1 MVGAG
6 VGNNADPGERPLLG
20 VCVFRGHH
28 PPGLCSDGEVAI
40 IIIAQGS
47 PGRAEFRRHGILLP
61 VQVRANGHARTVLAE
76 WDTGSRISSVSRAV
90 MQQLGAP
97 QSGSVAI
104 YTVQGDSTV
113 PEYQAGLVVTL
124 PTGGQYNLSRG
135 ATPVL
140 GDSLTGRAHVLIGR
154 EIQQH
159 YHLEVDG
166 PSGSW
171 AISGPVA
178 AGPFVATVRTE
189 PLPWWPVGA
198 VGGLAA
204 LAVAILEAGGR
215 GR

>member
-1 MVGAG
+1 MAT
-6 VGNNADPGERPLLG
+6 
-20 VCVFRGHH
+20 
-28 PPGLCSDGEVAI
+28 

-47 PGRAEFRRHGILLP
+47 PGRTSFRRHGIILP
-61 VQVRANGHARTVLAE
+61 VQVRAGGRSRTVLAE
-76 WDTGSRISSVSRAV
+76 WDTGSRISSVSRTL

-97 QSGSVAI
+97 QAGSVAI

-171 AISGPVA
+171 TISGPTA
-178 AGPFVATVRTE
+178 AGPFVAAVATGN
-189 PLPWWPVGA
+189 LPWWPVAGVA
-198 VGGLAA
+198 GLAA
-204 LAVAILEAGGR
+204 LAVAVLEAGGR
-215 GR
+215 RR